1 MKLFTI
7 LYTLFARLLLLI
19 VVVVFFIPAMI
30 FLLLPARIRF
40 SSKLGY
46 KLIHVLYWLI
56 QKCSLL
62 PITYVYEGELPDKPV
77 IFAANHQSSLDIPL
91 LGLLANTKPHIWLA
105 TNFLL
110 KTVFLRFIVKRLTV
124 IVDIA
129 TPRRAMRSLLQVL
142 SLVQNQD
149 KHVMIFP
156 EGGRYTT
163 GMVNDF
169 YGGFVIL
176 ARKLQRPVVPVC
188 IIGVDKV
195 YPPGSLFI
203 HYHPVKVIVGKPM
216 YFEADESDALFKARV
231 HQWFIDH
238 MNGVNNK

>member
-7 LYTLFARLLLLI
+7 LYSLIARFLLLI
-19 VVVVFFIPAMI
+19 IIVIFFVPAII
-30 FLLLPARIRF
+30 FLLLPAHIRF
-40 SSKLGY
+40 SSKFGY
-46 KLIHVLYWLI
+46 KLMHVLYWLI

-62 PITYVYEGELPDKPV
+62 PITYEYEGDLPHQPV
-77 IFAANHQSSLDIPL
+77 VFAANHQSSLDIPL

-105 TNFLL
+105 TNHLL
-110 KTVFLRFIVKRLTV
+110 KTRFLRFIVKRLTV
-124 IVDIA
+124 IVDLA

-176 ARKLQRPVVPVC
+176 ARKLKRPVVPVC
-188 IIGVDKV
+188 ILGVDKV
-195 YPPGSLFI
+195 YPPGSLLI
-203 HYHPVKVIVGKPM
+203 HYHPVKVIIGKPM
-216 YFEADESDALFKARV
+216 FFYENESDASFKARV

-238 MNGVNNK
+238 LHRVNGS